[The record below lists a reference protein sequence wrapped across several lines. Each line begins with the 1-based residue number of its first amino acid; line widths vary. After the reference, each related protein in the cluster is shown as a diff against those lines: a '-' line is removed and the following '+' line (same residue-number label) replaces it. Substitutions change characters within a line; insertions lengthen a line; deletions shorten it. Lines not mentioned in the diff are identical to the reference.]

1 MPKLELKDSGMDI
14 MLKMGEGNP
23 GAINVLMTLMGDQ
36 SLKIDPDNLMG
47 GLGTILF
54 LDTLG
59 IYGSNIYLLWNDCC
73 DRNLPAML
81 TVLRAC
87 QLGILPQQE
96 VHSSIEG
103 KFGRGTNLRTKCDE
117 LIKKVQE
124 IIPNF
129 NGGNE
134 IKWETEN

>member
-1 MPKLELKDSGMDI
+1 
-14 MLKMGEGNP
+14 
-23 GAINVLMTLMGDQ
+23 MGDQ

-47 GLGTILF
+47 GLGMILF

-59 IYGSNIYLLWNDCC
+59 IYETNIYMLWNDCC

-87 QLGILPQQE
+87 QWGILPQQE

-103 KFGRGTNLRTKCDE
+103 KFGRGTNLRKKCDE

-124 IIPNF
+124 KLPHF
-129 NGGNE
+129 NGGKE
-134 IKWETEN
+134 LKWETKD